1 MWHYNNSTG
10 TLFTA
15 KNIGEGKMKVQK
27 KNYTLIEILAVI
39 AIIAVLAGLTVGV
52 STLVMRKSADTKTA
66 AAIKYVEMA
75 LEKFK
80 NENGYYP
87 TSANGGVD
95 ILKFEKNPNNTAPAF
110 RLSRLFDE
118 KFRSANTKSITVSGT
133 EYLYIVDG
141 YGNPMIYRS
150 PGYFNKGKYDFG
162 SVGKDKKVGDNA
174 SGDVVPESLNT
185 NGQFSH
191 SNLNSQFQS
200 DFGNGD
206 DIVNFTVSQ
215 P

>member
-1 MWHYNNSTG
+1 
-10 TLFTA
+10 
-15 KNIGEGKMKVQK
+15 MKVQK

-52 STLVMRKSADTKTA
+52 SSLVMRKSADTKST

-87 TSANGGVD
+87 ASHNGGVE

-118 KFRSANTKSITVSGT
+118 KFRSANTKSITLSGT
-133 EYLYIVDG
+133 EYLYVTDG

-150 PGYFNKGKYDFG
+150 PGYFNKGKYDLG
-162 SVGKDKKVGDNA
+162 SVGKDKKVGDGA
-174 SGDVVPESLNT
+174 SGEVVPGSLNS

-191 SNLNSQFQS
+191 SNLNSQFQAH
-200 DFGNGD
+200 FGQGD
-206 DIVNFTVSQ
+206 DIVNFTVNQ
-215 P
+215 Q

>member
-1 MWHYNNSTG
+1 
-10 TLFTA
+10 
-15 KNIGEGKMKVQK
+15 MKVQK

-52 STLVMRKSADTKTA
+52 SSLVMRKSADTKST

-110 RLSRLFDE
+110 RLSKLFDE
-118 KFRSANTKSITVSGT
+118 KFRSANTKSITLSGT
-133 EYLYIVDG
+133 EYLYVTDG

-150 PGYFNKGKYDFG
+150 PGYFNKGKYDLG
-162 SVGKDKKVGDNA
+162 SVGKDKKVGDGA
-174 SGDVVPESLNT
+174 SGEVVPGSLNS
-185 NGQFSH
+185 NGLFSH
-191 SNLNSQFQS
+191 SNLNSQFQAH
-200 DFGNGD
+200 FGQGD
-206 DIVNFTVSQ
+206 DIVNFTVNQ
-215 P
+215 Q

>member
-1 MWHYNNSTG
+1 
-10 TLFTA
+10 
-15 KNIGEGKMKVQK
+15 MKVQK

-52 STLVMRKSADTKTA
+52 SSLVMRKSADTKST

-87 TSANGGVD
+87 ASANGGVD

-118 KFRSANTKSITVSGT
+118 KFRSANTKSITLSGT
-133 EYLYIVDG
+133 EYLYVTDG

-150 PGYFNKGKYDFG
+150 PGYFNKGKYDLG
-162 SVGKDKKVGDNA
+162 SVGKDKKVGDGA
-174 SGDVVPESLNT
+174 SGEVVPASLNS

-191 SNLNSQFQS
+191 SNLNSQFQAH
-200 DFGNGD
+200 FGQGD
-206 DIVNFTVSQ
+206 DIVNFTVNQ
-215 P
+215 Q